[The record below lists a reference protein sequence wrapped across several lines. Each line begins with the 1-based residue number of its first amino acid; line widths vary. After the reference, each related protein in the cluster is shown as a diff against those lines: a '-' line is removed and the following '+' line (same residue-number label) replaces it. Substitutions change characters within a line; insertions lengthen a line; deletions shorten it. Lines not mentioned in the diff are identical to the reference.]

1 MEENIFNLKLRKRN
15 IPESELTEDLV
26 NVAKMV
32 GKDTITGLIYDEKGL
47 FGKTTILRRFGSWHK
62 ALQAAGL
69 KIIHNVNITDD
80 ELFENIAEV
89 WKRLGR
95 QPIGREM
102 EKSAGCSKYSLGTYE
117 HRFGSWN
124 KALIRFIT
132 FIKQPDTKFDGN
144 TLKTEKALDKN
155 ISNNTRNINW
165 RLRATVL
172 IRDNCICKMCGASPA
187 KNSKTTLHVD
197 HIIPWS
203 KGGQTVIENLQ
214 TLCSVCNIG
223 KSNQFTTKF

>member
-1 MEENIFNLKLRKRN
+1 MEENIFDLKLRKRN

-32 GKDTITGLIYDEKGL
+32 GKATITGLIFDEKGL
-47 FGKTTILRRFGSWHK
+47 FGKTTILRR
-62 ALQAAGL
+62 L
-69 KIIHNVNITDD
+69 
-80 ELFENIAEV
+80 
-89 WKRLGR
+89 
-95 QPIGREM
+95 
-102 EKSAGCSKYSLGTYE
+102 
-117 HRFGSWN
+117 GSWN

-132 FIKQPDTKFDGN
+132 FIKQPDTKFPGN
-144 TLKTEKALDKN
+144 TIKTEKALDKN

-203 KGGQTVIENLQ
+203 NGGQTVMENLQ
-214 TLCSVCNIG
+214 TPIVRLGESRGSAGSAIIIRKLADRCG
-223 KSNQFTTKF
+223 KVLRIKKDDR